1 MEQIFSDISQQQE
14 ATTARIGTAVQVTH
28 KETSDEMN
36 KIINHGSTL
45 LLEKGALLLGMKDE
59 LRRTSEHYNKVNEMQ
74 SIGKREA
81 EMEYKEKV
89 YRAQEDFDEKKK
101 NMTEQYEHL
110 LSGKEEDLR
119 KFMVDAD
126 KYITGKK

>member
-1 MEQIFSDISQQQE
+1 
-14 ATTARIGTAVQVTH
+14 
-28 KETSDEMN
+28 MN
-36 KIINHGSTL
+36 KIITHGSTL
-45 LLEKGALLLGMKDE
+45 LHEKGGLLLSMKDE

-81 EMEYKEKV
+81 EMAYKEKV
-89 YRAQEDFDEKKK
+89 YRAQEVFDEKKK

-119 KFMVDAD
+119 KFMADAD